1 MGRPTNKTT
10 APAEMA
16 EVHPQAENAVVQMQD
31 GLAQQNAQAMALA
44 EELGYQGQLSVG
56 ALEDEIRFYQ
66 RRSVEALLECGKRL
80 LLLKKMT
87 AHGEFEQRVEMLG
100 FSYRTASRFMQAAQ
114 KTSKSANLALLSTE
128 VKSASAFLELVTH
141 DDDVLEN
148 LAEMDN
154 IDRMSA
160 SELRA
165 ALRQSEQDVKFA
177 NEKRGKAEE
186 RADVAEKKLAGNRP
200 VAVPLDERITG
211 FKLEIAE
218 RQTLIEKAVAA
229 HMEAS
234 SALEVWWTNEVTQ
247 SSDYDPSRP
256 VPMPRAVALI
266 ALQLE
271 DDSNR
276 LARLVGA
283 LQHDL
288 QTRFGDDL
296 AEARQYLMQE
306 PEGTNA

>member
-1 MGRPTNKTT
+1 M
-10 APAEMA
+10 PALL
-16 EVHPQAENAVVQMQD
+16 PQAELAVVQMQD
-31 GLAQQNAQAMALA
+31 GLAQQSAQALALA
-44 EELGYQGQLSVG
+44 QELGYQGPLTQG

-80 LLLKKMT
+80 LLLKEVT
-87 AHGEFEQRVEMLG
+87 PHGEFTQRVELLG
-100 FSYRTASRFMQAAQ
+100 FQVKSAQRFMQAAM
-114 KTSKSANLALLSTE
+114 KTAKSDKLSFLSTQ
-128 VKSASAFLELVTH
+128 VKNASAFLELVTH

-148 LAEMDN
+148 LKELDN

-177 NEKRGKAEE
+177 NEKRSNAEE
-186 RADVAEKKLAGNRP
+186 RADKAEKKLAGNRP
-200 VAVPLDERITG
+200 VVIPLDQRITD
-211 FKLEIAE
+211 FKTEIGE
-218 RQTLIEKAVAA
+218 RQNLIEKAMAA

-234 SALEVWWTNEVTQ
+234 AALDAWWTNEVTNAP
-247 SSDYDPSRP
+247 DYDPSRP
-256 VPMPRAVALI
+256 VAMPRPVALV

-288 QTRFGDDL
+288 QNRFGADL

-306 PEGTNA
+306 PEGADA

>member
-1 MGRPTNKTT
+1 MGRPATKTT
-10 APAEMA
+10 EPANMPA
-16 EVHPQAENAVVQMQD
+16 LLPQAEQAVVQMQE
-31 GLAQQNAQAMALA
+31 GLAQQSAQAMALA
-44 EELGYQGQLSVG
+44 QELGYQGQLSVG

-114 KTSKSANLALLSTE
+114 KTSKSANLALLSAE

-177 NEKRGKAEE
+177 NEKRGNAEE
-186 RADVAEKKLAGNRP
+186 RADKAEKKLAGNRP
-200 VAVPLDERITG
+200 VVVPLDQRIAD
-211 FKLEIAE
+211 FKAEIGE
-218 RQTLIEKAVAA
+218 RQNLIEKAVAA

-234 SALEVWWTNEVTQ
+234 AALDAWWTSEVTNAP
-247 SSDYDPSRP
+247 DYDPSRP
-256 VPMPRAVALI
+256 VAMPRPVALV

-288 QTRFGDDL
+288 QNRFGADL

-306 PEGTNA
+306 PESADA